1 MGATTMT
8 DHEDRLTLARL
19 NFMHMQQSIVRALE
33 DPEFAAIM
41 TNPFRNPSPSL
52 EDLSPHRT
60 LN

>member
-1 MGATTMT
+1 MT